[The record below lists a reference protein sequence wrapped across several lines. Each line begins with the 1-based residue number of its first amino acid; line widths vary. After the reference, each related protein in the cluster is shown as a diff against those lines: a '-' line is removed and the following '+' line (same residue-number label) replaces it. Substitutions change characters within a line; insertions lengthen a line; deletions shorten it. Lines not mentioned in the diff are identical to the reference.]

1 MVLSKV
7 GMISSSDATQYLTS
21 AMKGYQVSVSDTL
34 GIVDKL
40 TAVDMEAAVSAGGL
54 AEGMSKVANMANLS
68 GVSMDRLIGYL
79 TTVSET
85 SQKEMSEVGTSF
97 QSIFSRMGNIKAGKF
112 VDDETS
118 ENLNDVSKVLNKL
131 GINLFDQQGQFRNF
145 GTVLDEVS
153 GKWSSFDTV
162 EQNAVATAIA
172 GKLKA
177 CA

>member
-1 MVLSKV
+1 
-7 GMISSSDATQYLTS
+7 
-21 AMKGYQVSVSDTL
+21 
-34 GIVDKL
+34 
-40 TAVDMEAAVSAGGL
+40 
-54 AEGMSKVANMANLS
+54 
-68 GVSMDRLIGYL
+68 
-79 TTVSET
+79 
-85 SQKEMSEVGTSF
+85 
-97 QSIFSRMGNIKAGKF
+97 MGNIKAGKF